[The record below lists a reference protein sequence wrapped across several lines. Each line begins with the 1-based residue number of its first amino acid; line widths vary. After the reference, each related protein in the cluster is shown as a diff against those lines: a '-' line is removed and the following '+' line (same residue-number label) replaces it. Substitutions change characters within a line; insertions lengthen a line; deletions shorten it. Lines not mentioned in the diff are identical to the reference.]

1 MSTVDAID
9 VCKRCKG
16 PNFSNFDCHKQTF
29 NDFCLG
35 CGTSLEEFHK
45 SDDNGEVVCNEAGQ
59 IIIDATYKEGVGVA
73 YVKEGKVGKYHTL
86 QDTSD
91 ETINHWRKRLA
102 EDGIDKERSYLSIF
116 LNGELDYV
124 VGKEPDVV
132 F

>member
-1 MSTVDAID
+1 MSTVEEID

-35 CGTSLEEFHK
+35 CGTSLKEFHK
-45 SDDNGEVVCNEAGQ
+45 LDDNGEIVRNEAGQ

-73 YVKEGKVGKYHTL
+73 YLKEGKVGNYHTL
-86 QDTSD
+86 EDTSD
-91 ETINHWRKRLA
+91 ETIAFWKDCLA
-102 EDGIDKERSYLSIF
+102 KDGVNTERSYLSIF
-116 LNGELDYV
+116 SDGKLSYI